1 LPANTLIEL
10 DFLDLALALGT
21 IAIAIGLSAWQKLG
35 LEGSLALAAA
45 RTIIQLLV
53 MGMALEVVFTWRQPW
68 ILLALLVVMV
78 TLAAIV
84 ARNRIDPK
92 IPGLIPLVWV
102 AIFASSLVTIVYTNL
117 LVLRQSDVWTTPQ
130 YLIPLAGIMIGNAM
144 NGVAVAGERFVSTLR
159 SSQLEIETHLCLGA
173 TPAQAIATYRKDA
186 IRAGMMPMINSMM
199 VVGLVTLPGI
209 ATGQLLSGI
218 SPLSAAAYQILI
230 MFMLALTNTIATLLI
245 TSGLAKRFFN
255 SAAQLEQ
262 L

>member
-1 LPANTLIEL
+1 MSANTFIEL

-45 RTIIQLLV
+45 RTTIQLLV
-53 MGMALEVVFTWRQPW
+53 MGVALDVVFTWRQPGV
-68 ILLALLVVMV
+68 LLALLAIMV

-102 AIFASSLVTIVYTNL
+102 AIFASSLTTIVYTNFI
-117 LVLRQSDVWTTPQ
+117 VLRQPDVWTTPQ
-130 YLIPLAGIMIGNAM
+130 YLIPLAGIVIGNAM
-144 NGVAVAGERFVSTLR
+144 NGAAVAGERFVSTLQ

-173 TPAQAIATYRKDA
+173 TPSQAIATYRKDA
-186 IRAGMMPMINSMM
+186 IRAGMMPTINSMM

-209 ATGQLLSGI
+209 ISGQLLGGM
-218 SPLSAAAYQILI
+218 SPLNAAAYQILI
-230 MFMLALTNTIATLLI
+230 MFMLALTNTIATLLV
-245 TSGLAKRFFN
+245 TSGLAKKFFN
-255 SAAQLEQ
+255 SAAQLQ
-262 L
+262 SF